1 MNAFHQEVIRQAF
14 TQQAENFENAEMS
27 FSKKEYL
34 EDMLQKIG
42 PRKTD
47 MVLEAAAGTCACG
60 RAIAPLVQSV
70 VCLDMTPAMLLAG
83 KTKAETAGLD
93 NMTFVLGDAE
103 KLPFLDSSFTMV
115 LSRLAF
121 HHFLHVEQ
129 VFSEM
134 VRVLKPK
141 GRLVLID
148 METEEGTLRET
159 KDRIEKMRDASHV
172 RNLTRSE
179 MRALYE
185 KNGLRVQRGEACG
198 VPVRLQSWLELTK
211 TPKNIQKEIC
221 KLMQEELQGGKK
233 TGFEPYRKGKEVY
246 FEQKWILLTGEKK

>member
-1 MNAFHQEVIRQAF
+1 
-14 TQQAENFENAEMS
+14 
-27 FSKKEYL
+27 
-34 EDMLQKIG
+34 
-42 PRKTD
+42 
-47 MVLEAAAGTCACG
+47 
-60 RAIAPLVQSV
+60 
-70 VCLDMTPAMLLAG
+70 
-83 KTKAETAGLD
+83 
-93 NMTFVLGDAE
+93 MTFVLGDAE

-134 VRVLKPK
+134 MRVLKPK

-148 METEEGTLRET
+148 MEAEEGTLRET

-185 KNGLRVQRGEACG
+185 KNGFRVQCCEACG

-211 TPKNIQKEIC
+211 TPKSMQKEIC
-221 KLMQEELQGGKK
+221 GLMQEELRGGKK
-233 TGFEPYRKGKEVY
+233 TGFEPYRKGEEVY
-246 FEQKWILLTGEKK
+246 FKQKWILLTGEKE